1 MSECGK
7 DKKVAHYAIP
17 HFDVFCDLLLNRHT
31 ATWNLFVYI
40 AMKQTTTDKTFF
52 YFKIF
57 QWKAAFARFGEHK
70 KKPFDVIVVERA

>member
-1 MSECGK
+1 
-7 DKKVAHYAIP
+7 
-17 HFDVFCDLLLNRHT
+17 
-31 ATWNLFVYI
+31 
-40 AMKQTTTDKTFF
+40 MKQTTTDKNFF